1 MEAETLQKKLTDQFS
16 KLQKEINR
24 KIKEEKNRVG
34 KILFQPIEPIPL
46 NQIQQGILSGRSN
59 FTSNQINFGE

>member
-1 MEAETLQKKLTDQFS
+1 MEAENITKRLSEKFE

-34 KILFQPIEPIPL
+34 KILF
-46 NQIQQGILSGRSN
+46 
-59 FTSNQINFGE
+59 

>member
-1 MEAETLQKKLTDQFS
+1 MEAETLQKKLSDQFS

-46 NQIQQGILSGRSN
+46 
-59 FTSNQINFGE
+59 